1 MSKHEE
7 YEFVSKYTGFIQ
19 DGITAPFTY
28 AIKRRSGYQPVQVL
42 SEVGGFSWVKSS
54 TFTIPFTC
62 HTDNLCLVR
71 KKPKEPHEL
80 YVSINK
86 HTGSLDYMAYDK
98 KDFLELDVD
107 PSSIIKVREVPKE

>member
-7 YEFVSKYTGFIQ
+7 YEFVSDYDGYR
-19 DGITAPFTY
+19 DGIAAPFTY
-28 AIKRRSGYQPVQVL
+28 AARIFRKYHPVTVIHDYGSFL
-42 SEVGGFSWVKSS
+42 WVQRNRFEPP
-54 TFTIPFTC
+54 FTIRKDDV
-62 HTDNLCLVR
+62 HMVVR